1 MEQLRGGSSVLNVST
16 ALFSIGGFNKMY
28 ILLCEGQETKM
39 VLFQSMGRQRVGQDL
54 AAEQQQRHILLLWLE
69 TSFK

>member
-1 MEQLRGGSSVLNVST
+1 
-16 ALFSIGGFNKMY
+16 MY

-39 VLFQSMGRQRVGQDL
+39 VLFQSTGRQRVGQDL
-54 AAEQQQRHILLLWLE
+54 AAEHRLLLWLE